1 MKKVGFFI
9 AALAVFA
16 VVYVCVNRSLGSAE
30 SNSAETGL
38 SSQTLVINDE
48 YAVPWSEVVIFRE
61 GELLGIKNAR
71 DGVLLAPAYSEVLR
85 MAEYGGD
92 GDFYLFGTPEGRYD
106 AKLVVDRSY
115 LVIGQEDSCGL
126 YTKQGEELLPRCY
139 TCIRWADGPAV
150 YEVFDAETDTL
161 SFWKDGRFI
170 LRKPNSDYWGA
181 DLQKKRHVFASDKGK
196 KWEFYDFAGGDC
208 QQLFLKDAPCGYY
221 IPQYL
226 EPGRFLLPDE
236 GDSRVINGRG
246 RPLFS
251 LDKFVE
257 VCGNFLLVASD
268 DEEEEFYDVLFNNG
282 KRLVAK
288 ADMAYAVVTSSVPHL
303 PTGEIVVE
311 KDHVFRFY
319 DVLGKFVKEVPGV
332 RQVWLLWQGEVSQ
345 SDDIL
350 VYAET
355 D

>member
-1 MKKVGFFI
+1 MKKIGFFM

-16 VVYVCVNRSLGSAE
+16 VVYVCVNKSLDSA
-30 SNSAETGL
+30 NSAETGL
-38 SSQTLVINDE
+38 SSQTLVINGE
-48 YAVPWSEVVIFRE
+48 YVVPWSEVVIFRE
-61 GELLGIKNAR
+61 GELLGIKNAW
-71 DGVLLAPAYSEVLR
+71 DSVLLVPAYNEVLL

-92 GDFYLFGTPEGRYD
+92 GDFYLFRTPDGRYG
-106 AKLVVDRSY
+106 AQLVVERFH
-115 LVIGQEDSCGL
+115 LVVAQDDFYGL
-126 YTKQGEELLPRCY
+126 YTKRGEELLPRRY
-139 TCIRWADGPAV
+139 TNIRWVDGPAA

-161 SFWKDGRFI
+161 SFWKDGCFI

-196 KWEFYDFAGGDC
+196 TWEFYDFAGGDC

-226 EPGRFLLPDE
+226 EPGRFLLPE
-236 GDSRVINGRG
+236 ESNSRVINEKGRS
-246 RPLFS
+246 LFS
-251 LDKFVE
+251 LDKFIE

-282 KRLVAK
+282 KRMVAK

-303 PTGEIVVE
+303 PTGEIIVE
-311 KDHVFRFY
+311 KDHVFRLY
-319 DVLGKFVKEVPGV
+319 DVFGKFVKEVSGV
-332 RQVWLLWQGEVSQ
+332 RPVWMLWQGEAPECE
-345 SDDIL
+345 DIL
-350 VYAET
+350 VYAEI

>member
-170 LRKPNSDYWGA
+170 LRKPNSDY
-181 DLQKKRHVFASDKGK
+181 
-196 KWEFYDFAGGDC
+196 
-208 QQLFLKDAPCGYY
+208 
-221 IPQYL
+221 
-226 EPGRFLLPDE
+226 
-236 GDSRVINGRG
+236 
-246 RPLFS
+246 
-251 LDKFVE
+251 
-257 VCGNFLLVASD
+257 
-268 DEEEEFYDVLFNNG
+268 
-282 KRLVAK
+282 
-288 ADMAYAVVTSSVPHL
+288 
-303 PTGEIVVE
+303 
-311 KDHVFRFY
+311 
-319 DVLGKFVKEVPGV
+319 
-332 RQVWLLWQGEVSQ
+332 
-345 SDDIL
+345 
-350 VYAET
+350 
-355 D
+355 

>member
-126 YTKQGEELLPRCY
+126 YTKQGGR
-139 TCIRWADGPAV
+139 TAA
-150 YEVFDAETDTL
+150 EVL
-161 SFWKDGRFI
+161 HMYPLGGR
-170 LRKPNSDYWGA
+170 S
-181 DLQKKRHVFASDKGK
+181 
-196 KWEFYDFAGGDC
+196 GG
-208 QQLFLKDAPCGYY
+208 L
-221 IPQYL
+221 
-226 EPGRFLLPDE
+226 
-236 GDSRVINGRG
+236 
-246 RPLFS
+246 
-251 LDKFVE
+251 
-257 VCGNFLLVASD
+257 
-268 DEEEEFYDVLFNNG
+268 
-282 KRLVAK
+282 
-288 ADMAYAVVTSSVPHL
+288 
-303 PTGEIVVE
+303 
-311 KDHVFRFY
+311 
-319 DVLGKFVKEVPGV
+319 
-332 RQVWLLWQGEVSQ
+332 
-345 SDDIL
+345 
-350 VYAET
+350 
-355 D
+355 